1 MNYLLGFVNK
11 QLSVQANNQE
21 EQETQEQQ
29 QPKPQLTPGDDY

>member
-1 MNYLLGFVNK
+1 MQGQK
-11 QLSVQANNQE
+11 VQVNNQE